1 MFLCYSVTMKSEHL
15 ERCQVATPHDVVSL
29 LWALARG
36 ERKGRKFGRV
46 IDLGAGD
53 ARFAQDGQHFRE
65 YLGVERDK
73 SRYRDAKLPTNA
85 MIVHQDALDVRD
97 IGFDLCIG
105 NPPYIRHHHLEPAW
119 RDHAHHQLKEAGGPA
134 LKLTANLF
142 VMFLA
147 QALLLTKAAGLVVQL
162 IPFEWVTRPSAAEL
176 REFIRKNGWG
186 VKVYRFKAD
195 IFPTV
200 LTTASITIIDKSR
213 CYNEWIFGEIGR
225 DGVIESVKTPTG
237 NANGVLPYADR
248 HEDSHALRG
257 LSPGGQ
263 NIFVLTEEQRLFHCL
278 HRRRDVVP
286 CVTSLRGVALDAT
299 LLDTELFEEQF
310 VRSGRRC
317 WLIRSDREQLSAVLK
332 DYLESVGEAWKAY
345 STCTSRDVWWQYRG
359 HPVPDL
365 LVSSG
370 FVGNGPKI
378 LVNSV
383 GAVAVGSVYGVIG
396 TGATGPDVMA
406 ARLRAYD
413 FGRRVVHHANN
424 LKKIEV
430 NQLNAVLHRL
440 LR

>member
-1 MFLCYSVTMKSEHL
+1 MFLCYGSTMKSEHL

-36 ERKGRKFGRV
+36 ERKGQKFGRV

-53 ARFAQDGQHFRE
+53 ARFAQDGRHFHE
-65 YLGVERDK
+65 YLGVERDE
-73 SRYRDAKLPTNA
+73 SRYQGVKLPVNA
-85 MIVHQDALDVRD
+85 TILHQDALDVRG

-105 NPPYIRHHHLEPAW
+105 NPPYIRHHHLEPGW
-119 RDHAHHQLKEAGGPA
+119 RNHAHNQLKEAGGPA
-134 LKLTANLF
+134 LKLTANLY
-142 VMFLA
+142 VLFLA
-147 QALLLTKAAGLVVQL
+147 QALLLTKTTGLVVQL

-176 REFIRKNGWG
+176 RDFIRENGWG

-213 CYNEWIFGEIGR
+213 HDGEWLFGEIGR

-237 NANGVLPYADR
+237 NADGVLPYAAR
-248 HEDSHALRG
+248 HERSHALRG

-263 NIFVLTEEQRLFHCL
+263 EIFVLTEEQRLFHGL
-278 HRRRDVVP
+278 RRRRDVVP
-286 CVTSLRGVALDAT
+286 CVTTLKSVAPDAT
-299 LLDTELFEEQF
+299 FLDTCLFEEQF
-310 VRSGRRC
+310 IRSGRRC
-317 WLIRSDREQLSAVLK
+317 WLIRSDRVQLSEVLK
-332 DYLESVGEAWKAY
+332 DYLKSVGEAWKAY
-345 STCTSRDVWWQYRG
+345 STCTNRGTWWQYRG
-359 HPVPDL
+359 HPIPDL

-370 FVGNGPKI
+370 FVGKGPKV
-378 LVNSV
+378 LVNTA
-383 GAVAVGSVYGVIG
+383 GAIAVGSVYGVIG
-396 TGATGPDVMA
+396 TGAAGAGAMA

-413 FGRRVVHHANN
+413 FRRRVVHHANN

-440 LR
+440 VR

>member
-1 MFLCYSVTMKSEHL
+1 MKSEHL
-15 ERCQVATPHDVVSL
+15 ERCQIATPHDVVSL

-46 IDLGAGD
+46 LDLGAGD
-53 ARFAQDGQHFRE
+53 ARFAQDGRHFHE

-73 SRYRDAKLPTNA
+73 SRYLDAKLPTNA
-85 MIVHQDALDVRD
+85 VILHQDALDVRD
-97 IGFDLCIG
+97 NEFDLCIG

-119 RDHAHHQLKEAGGPA
+119 RDHAHHQLKEVGGPA

-200 LTTASITIIDKSR
+200 LTTASITIIDKSQ
-213 CYNEWIFGEIGR
+213 CNNEWIFGEIGR
-225 DGVIESVKTPTG
+225 DGVIESIKTPTG

-248 HEDSHALRG
+248 HGDSHALRG

-263 NIFVLTEEQRLFHCL
+263 NIFVLTEERRLFHGL

-317 WLIRSDREQLSAVLK
+317 WLIRSDREQLSASLK
-332 DYLESVGEAWKAY
+332 DYLESVGETWKAY
-345 STCTSRDVWWQYRG
+345 STCTNRDVWWQYRG

-370 FVGNGPKI
+370 FVGKGPKI
-378 LVNSV
+378 LVNAV

-396 TGATGPDVMA
+396 TGAASPDVMA
-406 ARLRAYD
+406 TRLRAYD
-413 FGRRVVHHANN
+413 FRRRVVHHANN

-430 NQLNAVLHRL
+430 NQLNAVLHRFM
-440 LR
+440 R

>member
-1 MFLCYSVTMKSEHL
+1 MKNEHL
-15 ERCQVATPHDVVSL
+15 ERCQIATPHDVVSL

-53 ARFAQDGQHFRE
+53 ARFAQDGRHFRE
-65 YLGVERDK
+65 YLGIERDT
-73 SRYRDAKLPTNA
+73 SRYRGAKLSANA
-85 MIVHQDALDVRD
+85 TILHQDALNVRD
-97 IGFDLCIG
+97 SGFDLCIG

-119 RDHAHHQLKEAGGPA
+119 RDHAHHQLKELGGPV
-134 LKLTANLF
+134 LKLTANLY
-142 VMFLA
+142 VLFLA

-176 REFIRKNGWG
+176 RDFVRKKGWG

-200 LTTASITIIDKSR
+200 LTTASITIIDKSKR
-213 CYNEWIFGEIGR
+213 DGEWVFGEIGR
-225 DGVIESVKTPTG
+225 DGVIAPIKNATG
-237 NANGVLPYADR
+237 TANSVLPYADR

-263 NIFVLTEEQRLFHCL
+263 DIFVLTEEQRLFHGL

-286 CVTSLRGVALDAT
+286 CVTSLRAVAPDVT
-299 LLDTELFEEQF
+299 LLDAVKFEEQF
-310 VRSGRRC
+310 VRLGRRC
-317 WLIRSDREQLSAVLK
+317 WLIRSDREQLSGPLQ
-332 DYLESVGEAWKAY
+332 DYLKSVGEAWKAY
-345 STCTSRDVWWQYRG
+345 STCANRSVWWQYRR

-370 FVGNGPKI
+370 FVGKGPKI

-396 TGATGPDVMA
+396 TGAAGPDAVA
-406 ARLRAYD
+406 SRLRAYD
-413 FGRRVVHHANN
+413 FRKRVVHHANN

-430 NQLNAVLHRL
+430 NQLNATLHRL
-440 LR
+440 MR